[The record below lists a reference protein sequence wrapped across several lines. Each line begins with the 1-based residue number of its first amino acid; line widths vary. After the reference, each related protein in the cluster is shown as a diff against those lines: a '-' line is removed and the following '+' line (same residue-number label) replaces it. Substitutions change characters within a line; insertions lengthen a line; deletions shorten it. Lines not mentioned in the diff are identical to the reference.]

1 MPTTSAI
8 TVQLELSKPMM
19 PIDRTTFTTSTIL
32 ASFTEESRSTFS
44 NSKGRISI
52 ILANPDKYLKLTDK
66 EILNKVLID
75 LEKLNFFIKDN
86 LLDYHIIRH
95 ENKFYCFSPNND
107 YNGIRGL
114 ILAGDYTKQKMYAT
128 MEGAVI
134 SGLKAFKFILDN

>member
-32 ASFTEESRSTFS
+32 ASFNEESRSTFP
-44 NSKGRISI
+44 NSKGRVSI
-52 ILANPDKYLKLTDK
+52 ILANP
-66 EILNKVLID
+66 
-75 LEKLNFFIKDN
+75 LEKLNFFIKDI
-86 LLDYHIIRH
+86 LLDYRIIRH

-107 YNGIRGL
+107 YLRPNTDSGIKGL
-114 ILAGDYTKQKMYAT
+114 VLAGDYTKQKMYAT

-134 SGLKAFKFILDN
+134 SGLKAAKFILDN